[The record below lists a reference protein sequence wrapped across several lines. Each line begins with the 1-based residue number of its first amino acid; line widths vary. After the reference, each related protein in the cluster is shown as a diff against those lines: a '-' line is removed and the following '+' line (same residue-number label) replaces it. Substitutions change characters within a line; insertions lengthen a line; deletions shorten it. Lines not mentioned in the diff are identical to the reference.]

1 MDLYGKDLITMCDW
15 KRDELDKVL
24 NLAREVKKDRFSTK
38 FTNLL
43 KDKTFLMVFYNP
55 SLRTRISFEAAMTEL
70 GGHSQF
76 LEPSKM
82 RVKLLE
88 VEGETVKDSAS
99 VMTRYA
105 HGIGIRILEDAVEK
119 YGDGDILLREYAK
132 YCNVPIINMA
142 DDIYHPCQALSDI
155 MGVTEH
161 LGDVKGK
168 KLLMMWGY
176 SPKMRSWCSIQ
187 SNLLISSRFG
197 MNVTL
202 AHPEGFGLDPNIIQT
217 CKDYASE
224 SGGSFEITHDLKE
237 AFEGADVVYSRNW
250 MSSKRYE
257 IGDEAEKASY
267 EKHRDWRCT
276 KEFMKLTN
284 DAYFIHPMPVDREN
298 EVDDEVVDSPNS
310 IIYDIAENRLHVQK
324 AIMILTMSKQ

>member
-1 MDLYGKDLITMCDW
+1 MDLYGKDLITICDW
-15 KRDELDKVL
+15 KIKELEKVL
-24 NLAREVKKDRFSTK
+24 SLAREVKKYRFSPK
-38 FTNLL
+38 YTNLL

-119 YGDGDILLREYAK
+119 YGDGDLLLREYAK
-132 YCNVPIINMA
+132 YSNVPIINMA
-142 DDIYHPCQALSDI
+142 DDVYHPCQALADI
-155 MGVTEH
+155 MGVSKH

-168 KLLMMWGY
+168 KLTMMWGY
-176 SPKMRSWCSIQ
+176 SPKMRSWCSVQ

-197 MNVTL
+197 MNVML
-202 AHPEGFGLDPNIIQT
+202 AHPEGFDLDPNIIQT

-224 SGGSFEITHDLKE
+224 SGGSFEITHDLKK

-250 MSSKRYE
+250 MSHRRYE

-267 EKHRDWRCT
+267 EKYRDWRCT

-284 DAYFIHPMPVDREN
+284 DAYFIHPMPVDRGN
-298 EVDDEVVDSPNS
+298 EVDDEVVDSKKS

-324 AIMILTMSKQ
+324 AIMILTMSK

>member
-1 MDLYGKDLITMCDW
+1 MDLYGKDLITICDW
-15 KRDELDKVL
+15 NMDDLQEVL
-24 NLAREVKKDRFSTK
+24 NLAKELKKDRFSSKYTS
-38 FTNLL
+38 LL
-43 KDKTFLMVFYNP
+43 KDKTFLMIFYNP

-105 HGIGIRILEDAVEK
+105 HGIGVRILEDAVEE
-119 YGDGDILLREYAK
+119 YGDGDLLLREYAK

-142 DDIYHPCQALSDI
+142 DDIYHPCQALADI

-161 LGDVKGK
+161 IGDVKGK

-176 SPKMRSWCSIQ
+176 SPKMRSWCSVQ

-197 MNVTL
+197 MNVIL
-202 AHPEGFGLDPNIIQT
+202 AHPPGFDLDPNIINT
-217 CKDYASE
+217 CKEYSSI
-224 SGGSFEITHDLKE
+224 SGGSFKITHELKE
-237 AFEGADVVYSRNW
+237 AFKGAAVVYSRNW
-250 MSSKRYE
+250 MSPKRYE
-257 IGDEAEKASY
+257 IGDKAEEASY
-267 EKHRDWRCT
+267 EKYKNWRCT

-284 DAYFIHPMPVDREN
+284 DAYFMHPMPVDRGN
-298 EVDDEVVDSPNS
+298 EVDDEVVDSKRS

-324 AIMILTMSKQ
+324 AIMILTMSK

>member
-1 MDLYGKDLITMCDW
+1 MSLYGKDLITICDW
-15 KRDELDKVL
+15 KKDELDKVL
-24 NLAREVKKDRFSTK
+24 NLAKDIKKNRFSPK
-38 FTNLL
+38 YINLL
-43 KDKTFLMVFYNP
+43 NGKTFLMVFYNP

-76 LEPSKM
+76 LEPGKM
-82 RVKLLE
+82 RVKLKGI
-88 VEGETVKDSAS
+88 EGETVKDSAS
-99 VMTRYA
+99 VMARYA

-119 YGDGDILLREYAK
+119 YGDGDLLLREYAK
-132 YCNVPIINMA
+132 YSDVPIINMA
-142 DDIYHPCQALSDI
+142 DDVYHPCQALADI
-155 MGVTEH
+155 MGVSEH

-168 KLLMMWGY
+168 KLIMMWGY

-202 AHPEGFGLDPNIIQT
+202 AHPQGFDLDPNIITT
-217 CKDYASE
+217 CKKYALE
-224 SGGSFEITHDLKE
+224 SGGSFEITHNLEE
-237 AFEGADVVYSRNW
+237 AFKGADVVYSRNW

-267 EKHRDWRCT
+267 EKYKDWRCT

-284 DAYFIHPMPVDREN
+284 DAYFIHPMPVDRGN
-298 EVDDEVVDSPNS
+298 EVDDEVVDSPRS

-324 AIMILTMSKQ
+324 AVMILTMSK

>member
-1 MDLYGKDLITMCDW
+1 MDLYGKDLITICDW
-15 KRDELDKVL
+15 KMEELEKVL
-24 NLAREVKKDRFSTK
+24 SLAREVKKDRFSPRY
-38 FTNLL
+38 L
-43 KDKTFLMVFYNP
+43 KMLEGKTFLMVFYNP

-76 LEPSKM
+76 LEPGKM
-82 RVKLLE
+82 RVKLRGI
-88 VEGETVKDSAS
+88 EGEIVKDSAS

-119 YGDGDILLREYAK
+119 YGDGDLLLREYVK

-142 DDIYHPCQALSDI
+142 DDVYHPCQALADI
-155 MGVTEH
+155 MGVSEH

-168 KLLMMWGY
+168 KLTVMWGY

-202 AHPEGFGLDPNIIQT
+202 AHPEGFDLDPSIIQT
-217 CKDYASE
+217 CKDYASK
-224 SGGSFEITHDLKE
+224 SGRSFEITHDLKK
-237 AFEGADVVYSRNW
+237 AFESADVVYSRNW
-250 MSSKRYE
+250 MSSRRYE

-267 EKHRDWRCT
+267 EKYRDWRCT

-284 DAYFIHPMPVDREN
+284 DAYFIHPMPVDRGN
-298 EVDDEVVDSPNS
+298 EVDDEVVDSKKS

-324 AIMILTMSKQ
+324 AVMILTMSK

>member
-1 MDLYGKDLITMCDW
+1 MSLYGKDLITICDW
-15 KRDELDKVL
+15 KKDELDKVL
-24 NLAREVKKDRFSTK
+24 NLAKDVKKNRFSPKYTK
-38 FTNLL
+38 LL
-43 KDKTFLMVFYNP
+43 EGKTFLMVFYNP

-76 LEPSKM
+76 LEPGKM
-82 RVKLLE
+82 RVKLKGI
-88 VEGETVKDSAS
+88 EGETVKDSAS
-99 VMTRYA
+99 VMARYA

-119 YGDGDILLREYAK
+119 YGDGDLLLREYAK
-132 YCNVPIINMA
+132 YTDIPIINMA
-142 DDIYHPCQALSDI
+142 DDIYHPCQALADT

-161 LGDVKGK
+161 LGDVKAK

-176 SPKMRSWCSIQ
+176 SPKMRSWCSVQ

-202 AHPEGFGLDPNIIQT
+202 AHPQGFDLDPNIIKT
-217 CKDYASE
+217 CKDYASK
-224 SGGSFEITHDLKE
+224 SGGSFEITHNFEE
-237 AFEGADVVYSRNW
+237 AFKGADVVYSRNW
-250 MSSKRYE
+250 MSFRRYE

-267 EKHRDWRCT
+267 EKYRDWRCT

-284 DAYFIHPMPVDREN
+284 DAYFIHPMPVDRGN
-298 EVDDEVVDSPNS
+298 EVDDEVVDSKKS

-324 AIMILTMSKQ
+324 AVMILTMSK

>member
-1 MDLYGKDLITMCDW
+1 MDLYRKDLITICDW
-15 KRDELDKVL
+15 KMDELEKIL
-24 NLAREVKKDRFSTK
+24 SLAREVKKDRFSPK
-38 FTNLL
+38 YL
-43 KDKTFLMVFYNP
+43 KMLEGKTFLMVFYNP

-76 LEPSKM
+76 LEPGKM
-82 RVKLLE
+82 RVKLKGI
-88 VEGETVKDSAS
+88 EGEIVKDSAS
-99 VMTRYA
+99 VMARYA

-119 YGDGDILLREYAK
+119 YGDGDLLLREYAK

-142 DDIYHPCQALSDI
+142 DDVYHPCQALADI
-155 MGVTEH
+155 MGVSEH
-161 LGDVKGK
+161 LGNVKGK
-168 KLLMMWGY
+168 KLTVIWGY

-202 AHPEGFGLDPNIIQT
+202 AHPKGFDLDPNIIQT

-224 SGGSFEITHDLKE
+224 SGGSFEITHDLKK

-250 MSSKRYE
+250 MSPKRYE

-267 EKHRDWRCT
+267 KKYRDWRCT

-284 DAYFIHPMPVDREN
+284 DAYFIHPMPVDRGN
-298 EVDDEVVDSPNS
+298 EVDDEVVDSKKS
-310 IIYDIAENRLHVQK
+310 IIYDIAENRLHIQK
-324 AIMILTMSKQ
+324 AVMILTMSK